1 MNRAKVALAVL
12 LVAVVGVSAFF
23 ALQRADD
30 KSTKT
35 ANNKTSQGSTPTPS
49 NGASANQSQS
59 IGKEFNKSQYSLTD
73 PKSLWVIAN
82 KQRPLNPKDYAPQL
96 VTPKMA
102 LRLQPTAAEMKV
114 STAMKADLE
123 SMDAA
128 AKQAGL
134 SLMLASGYRSYQTQV
149 AVYNNEVKTY
159 GQAMADRESAR
170 PGFSEHQTG
179 LAADLAPA
187 SGTCVVE
194 DCFAT
199 TPEGKWVAE
208 HAYEYGFV
216 IRYQNGQEAVT
227 GYRYEPW
234 HVRYIGKALAAELH
248 KQGNPVLETFFGLPA
263 APNYAQ

>member
-12 LVAVVGVSAFF
+12 FVAVVGAN
-23 ALQRADD
+23 ALIAVNRANDS
-30 KSTKT
+30 KASNT
-35 ANNKTSQGSTPTPS
+35 NSQKNAPTPKPS
-49 NGASANQSQS
+49 NGASPNQQQS
-59 IGKEFNKSQYSLTD
+59 IAQPFNKSQYSLTD
-73 PKSLWVIAN
+73 PNSLWVIAN
-82 KQRPLNPKDYAPQL
+82 KLRPLNPRDYAPQL

-114 STAMKADLE
+114 SSAMKADLE
-123 SMDAA
+123 SMNAA

-134 SLMLASGYRSYQTQV
+134 TLMLASGYRSYQTQI

-159 GQAMADRESAR
+159 GQAAADRESAR

-187 SGTCVVE
+187 SGKCVVE
-194 DCFAT
+194 DCFAS
-199 TPEGKWVAE
+199 TPEGAWVAA

-216 IRYQNGQEAVT
+216 IRYQNGKEATT

-234 HVRYIGKALAAELH
+234 HVRYVGKALAAELN